1 MANTQAA
8 TAARMRKKDERVA
21 RELIDRGWEVRS
33 PEDLSKP
40 WTPGSTQKP

>member
-21 RELIDRGWEVRS
+21 KELILRGWEVRA
-33 PEDLSKP
+33 PEDPSKP
-40 WTPGSTQKP
+40 WTPSNS